1 MTGSVGEMVSDEDAF
16 AESLARVRFLVNEEQ
31 APPQPAGL
39 PSDLA
44 VYVALRRNGKRLTD
58 AWSSVAR
65 TQDPLASA
73 IVCALK
79 KLGVASHPDTAE
91 IVFSYL
97 FRPVDA
103 DKTGKVFNNLN
114 RGRIGIQLTS
124 GDRVT
129 RYAPTR
135 MIATN
140 RSFRKIIETFSA
152 QEVKKAGQRAKPVV
166 IRRFEAACF
175 LVPLAEG
182 KPPVRLFRG
191 NKVVPQDAVTAD
203 TTAALARRMSD
214 WMLANLDEKGRMTYK
229 YWPSQ
234 GKESTANNMIRQWMA
249 SVALARIGRYFED
262 KDATARALLNI
273 RYNLKKFCAR
283 KENLEFIY
291 FGDEANLGA
300 AALAALAIR
309 EHPEAG
315 NLEQTE
321 RRLRNTVEHLWHEDG
336 SFTSFLIPPGENRN
350 QNFYPGEALVYLAG
364 RYAEEADP
372 ALLDRIKKS
381 VAHYR
386 EWHLKN
392 RNPAF
397 VPWHVMAYE
406 TVWMQTREAGLRDWI
421 FEMSDWLCGLQVAD
435 STTWPDIAGRF
446 YDPERQHFGR
456 PHSSATGVYL
466 EGMIAAWRV
475 ARDSGDTSRLERY
488 RSSIVRGLRSL
499 MQLEFSD
506 ETDMFYI
513 SERGKVA
520 GGLRTTVYNNEI
532 RVDNVQHGL
541 MAILQIM
548 RDFSPA
554 DYRVPGT

>member
-1 MTGSVGEMVSDEDAF
+1 MKGPVDAMFSDDNAF
-16 AESLARVRFLVNEEQ
+16 AESLARVRFLVNKEQ
-31 APPQPAGL
+31 APPQPANL
-39 PSDLA
+39 PGDLA
-44 VYVALRRNGKRLTD
+44 VYVALRRNGERLAD
-58 AWSSVAR
+58 AWSPVAR

-73 IVCALK
+73 IASALK
-79 KLGVASHPDTAE
+79 NLGSASHPDTVE

-103 DKTGKVFNNLN
+103 DKTGQIFNNLN

-129 RYAPTR
+129 RYAPTQ

-140 RSFRKIIETFSA
+140 LPFKKIIETFFA
-152 QEVKKAGQRAKPVV
+152 EEVKRPVRQAKPVI
-166 IRRFEAACF
+166 IRRFEAMCF
-175 LVPLAEG
+175 LVPLTEG
-182 KPPVRLFRG
+182 QPPVRLFRG
-191 NKVVPQDAVTAD
+191 NKVVLQDEVTAE

-214 WMLANLDEKGRMTYK
+214 WMLTNLNENGRMTYK
-229 YWPSQ
+229 YWPSR
-234 GKESTANNMIRQWMA
+234 GEESTANNMIRQWMA

-262 KDATARALLNI
+262 DDVTARALLNI
-273 RYNLKKFCAR
+273 HYNLKEFGAR
-283 KENLEFIY
+283 KEDLEFIY

-309 EHPEAG
+309 EHPKERI
-315 NLEQTE
+315 LEQTE

-372 ALLDRIKKS
+372 TLLDRIMKS

-386 EWHLKN
+386 EWHLNN

-406 TVWMQTREAGLRDWI
+406 TVWMQTRDADLRDWI

-435 STTWPDIAGRF
+435 STVWPDIAGRF
-446 YDPERQHFGR
+446 YDPERRQFGR
-456 PHSSATGVYL
+456 PHASATGVYL

-475 ARDSGDTSRLERY
+475 ARGSGDTSRQERY
-488 RSSIVRGLRSL
+488 RSSITRGLRSL
-499 MQLEFSD
+499 MQLEFSG
-506 ETDMFYI
+506 EADMFYI
-513 SERGKVA
+513 SKRGKVS

-541 MAILQIM
+541 MAILQILH
-548 RDFSPA
+548 DFSPA
-554 DYRVPGT
+554 DYKGTGA

>member
-1 MTGSVGEMVSDEDAF
+1 MTGANDVVASHDDAF
-16 AESLARVRFLVNEEQ
+16 IGSVARVRFLVNNEQ
-31 APPQPAGL
+31 APPQPKDL
-39 PSDLA
+39 PGDLA
-44 VYVALRRNGKRLTD
+44 VYVVLRRNGKRLAD
-58 AWSSVAR
+58 AWSPMGH

-73 IVCALK
+73 ISSARK
-79 KLGVASHPDTAE
+79 ELGSASHPDTAE
-91 IVFSYL
+91 IVFAYR
-97 FRPVDA
+97 FRPVHA
-103 DKTGKVFNNLN
+103 DKIGQVFTNLN

-124 GDRVT
+124 GDRLM

-140 RSFRKIIETFSA
+140 RSFTKIIETFCA
-152 QEVKKAGQRAKPVV
+152 KEVKKAGQRAKSFV
-166 IRRFEAACF
+166 IRRFDAACF

-182 KPPVRLFRG
+182 KSPVRLFRG
-191 NKVVPQDAVTAD
+191 NTIIPQDAVTAE
-203 TTAALARRMSD
+203 TTASLARRMSD
-214 WMLANLDEKGRMTYK
+214 WMLANLNSNGRMTYK
-229 YWPSQ
+229 YWPSRR
-234 GKESTANNMIRQWMA
+234 EETTANNMIRQWMA
-249 SVALARIGRYFED
+249 SVALVRIGRHYED
-262 KDATARALLNI
+262 KEATARALSNI
-273 RYNLKKFCAR
+273 RYNLKKFGAR
-283 KENLEFIY
+283 KDDLEFIF

-300 AALAALAIR
+300 AALAALAIC
-309 EHPEAG
+309 EHPEPG
-315 NLEQTE
+315 NLVQTE

-364 RYAEEADP
+364 KYAKEADH
-372 ALLDRIKKS
+372 ALLDRIMKS

-386 EWHLKN
+386 EWHLEN

-406 TVWMQTREAGLRDWI
+406 TIWMQTRDADLRDWI

-435 STTWPDIAGRF
+435 SSAWPDIAGRF
-446 YDPERQHFGR
+446 YDPERRHFGR
-456 PHSSATGVYL
+456 PHASATGVYL

-475 ARDSGDTSRLERY
+475 ARDSGDASRQERY

-513 SERGKVA
+513 SKREKVA
-520 GGLRTTVYNNEI
+520 GGLRTTVYDNEI

-541 MAILQIM
+541 VAALQVV

-554 DYRVPGT
+554 DYRVPES